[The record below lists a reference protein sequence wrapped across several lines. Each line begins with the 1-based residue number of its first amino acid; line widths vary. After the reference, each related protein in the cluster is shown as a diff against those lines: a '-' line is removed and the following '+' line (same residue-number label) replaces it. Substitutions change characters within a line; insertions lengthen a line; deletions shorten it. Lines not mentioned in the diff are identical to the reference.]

1 MADQNPLSMI
11 ENELTDSIGTFLP
24 NSNFLAS
31 FLVALLAVQHVT
43 LHRIACA
50 FPSVAKPASN
60 VKRIG
65 RFLEDLRVTPEGFA
79 RALAALLPVPKPW
92 ILALDRTDWK
102 LGKTSLNL
110 LVLAVIHKGTAFPLL
125 WLPLGAGA
133 SDTAERITL
142 LSRFVALFGA
152 ESIAFV
158 TADREFIGGNWL
170 SWLQGQGIP
179 FRIRIRVR
187 DLLCDAKGE
196 VFEAQELIWRR
207 TLCRKHPYLL
217 WGVPVYVGGKALG
230 GGDTLI
236 VVSDVPGDLA
246 ADYRCRWGI
255 ETLFQSLKGRGF
267 DLEATHVTRPER
279 LSRLLGLLALGFVW
293 CFRVGEQATAGGKV
307 LLKTHGRR
315 ARSVF
320 GNGHDVLRRLLLPLS
335 GHFRPRE
342 FVRVLGQLRPA

>member
-50 FPSVAKPASN
+50 FPSCAKPASN
-60 VKRIG
+60 LKRIG
-65 RFLEDLRVTPEGFA
+65 RFLDDWRITPEAFA
-79 RALAALLPVPKPW
+79 RALAALMPVPKPW

-110 LVLAVIHKGTAFPLL
+110 LVLAVVHKGTAFPLL

-133 SDTAERITL
+133 SDTGERIVL
-142 LSRFVALFGA
+142 LSRFVTLFGKEA
-152 ESIAFV
+152 IAFV

-170 SWLQGQGIP
+170 AWLQKQGIS
-179 FRIRIRVR
+179 FRIRIRVS
-187 DLLCDAKGE
+187 DLLYDARGE
-196 VFEAQELIWRR
+196 VFEAQEIVWRHFV
-207 TLCRKHPYLL
+207 CRKHPYLL
-217 WGVPVYVGGKALG
+217 WGVPVYVGGKPLPS
-230 GGDTLI
+230 GDTLI

-267 DLEATHVTRPER
+267 DLEATHVTQPDR
-279 LSRLLGLLALGFVW
+279 LSRLLGLLALGFLW
-293 CFRVGEQATAGGKV
+293 CLRVGEQTVAGKEQV
-307 LLKTHGRR
+307 KQHGRR

-320 GNGHDVLRRLLLPLS
+320 GCGLDVLRRLLLPLC